1 MINKCNCDCN
11 KYCNL
16 NNRIIDHVNNNVIH
30 VTESDKEAWNNK
42 VSKDQLDQNT
52 QDLQEKILDSSN
64 AINDNLKSY
73 QKASDMIK
81 YSTLEYVDSEVL
93 KLNKKYNQCVNIKL
107 AEQLYNKLLS
117 NDQKLSSVLNANYYT
132 KKDIDDKIT
141 NKDYSITDLSINGN
155 ILSLT
160 QSAVGQLSVKLP
172 ISNSEYDDQHVQ
184 ELLKNYAL
192 LNNRKTIT
200 FKSGDNTVL
209 YDPFGSTNRTI
220 SLDSSVNVGKY
231 DIYYQNTT
239 SNTIIPLV
247 PASGTLP
254 SEYAS
259 SAEEGKW
266 NKICPTRNAVEYT
279 WQVQVYINSVGI
291 PEDWT
296 SPICITSKDGENGVD
311 TTGREYIYKVA
322 TNETYKNITTP
333 TDSQDYDGFIP
344 DGWTNSPTGVTESTQ
359 YEMFCYRDKTNSKW
373 SEWKPSVPLVWSHF
387 GVNGIDGDGFEYIYM
402 ATNGSIDLK
411 DNIQNPQLWYDN
423 TQSKLDVDKAS
434 YNKEQYILQN
444 SGWVQD
450 PIDLTQKGQGWKCY
464 VSTRR
469 RYADTGTTLVY
480 WHQFTQ
486 PVLWSYYATDGVQE
500 LKGSP
505 LRDRG
510 DWNVGTTYYDGTISV
525 DNIFYQ
531 DFVIYKNVYYA
542 CVDTQVGLSEAWQ
555 KTPNES
561 KAFTQFS
568 MNNAMFSDMLI
579 ANKANIKEL
588 SAGEIVIT
596 DGDDIVAG
604 MTSSKAVNES
614 SDLYNKVD
622 TSGKGNV
629 RIWAG
634 QISGGQL
641 NSAPFYVTNEGH
653 MVSKSATLGSWKLK
667 PGSLSYDYASDGV
680 EPGMALYNDYLVF
693 RKYKTNHLSNGSITY
708 DKDCLVWLG
717 EYLTVLGDSEPYKR
731 SSLTI
736 IDSTDPSDGGSK
748 TDTMNVGIRLYV
760 TGCDDNLQYDQ
771 YSNDILGNVPYGNF
785 AIYAD
790 KGMFA
795 GLRPVVRRIK
805 ANTTLSECDHT
816 LSCVNVNEIT
826 LTLPSNPQRGQC
838 YTIIQ
843 KGGKVNIHST
853 KNNLWAKPSG
863 STRYDGVADWNSNT
877 YLQETHLLYDGGDWT
892 ITYFN

>member
-1 MINKCNCDCN
+1 MINKHNCDCN

-16 NNRIIDHVNNNVIH
+16 NNRIIDHVNNNAIH

-107 AEQLYNKLLS
+107 AEELYNKLLS

-200 FKSGDNTVL
+200 FKSGDNTIL

-220 SLDSSVNVGKY
+220 SLGSSINVGKY
-231 DIYYQNTT
+231 ISYYQNTT
-239 SNTIIPLV
+239 SNTTIPLT
-247 PASGTLP
+247 PDSGKLP
-254 SEYAS
+254 SDYAS
-259 SAEEGKW
+259 STDQGKW
-266 NKICPTRNAVEYT
+266 NRICPIRNSGEYT
-279 WQVQVYINSVGI
+279 WQVQVYMNSENTA
-291 PEDWT
+291 EDWT
-296 SPICITSKDGENGVD
+296 SPICITSKDGQNGID
-311 TTGREYIYKVA
+311 TTGREYIYKLA
-322 TNETYKNITTP
+322 TNGTHSNITTP
-333 TDSQDYDGFIP
+333 TESQDVDNFVP
-344 DGWTNSPTGVTESTQ
+344 DGWTDKPTGVTEDNQ
-359 YEMFCYRDKTNSKW
+359 YEMFCYRDKTNGSW
-373 SEWKPSVPLVWSHF
+373 SEWKPQSPLIWSHF
-387 GVNGIDGDGFEYIYM
+387 GVNGIDGDGFEYIYI

-486 PVLWSYYATDGVQE
+486 PVLWSYYAADGIQE

-510 DWNVGTTYYDGTISV
+510 EWVTGTTYYDGTIAV
-525 DNIFYQ
+525 NNIFYQ
-531 DFVIYKNVYYA
+531 DFVLYNNIYYV
-542 CVDTQVGLSEAWQ
+542 CVDTQVGLGEDWTS
-555 KTPNES
+555 TPDRS
-561 KAFTQFS
+561 KAFTALS
-568 MNNAMFSDMLI
+568 MNDAMFTNMLI
-579 ANKANIKEL
+579 ANKASIKEL
-588 SAGEIVIT
+588 SAGEVVIMDNDT
-596 DGDDIVAG
+596 IVAG
-604 MTSSKAVNES
+604 MTSSKAIDS
-614 SDLYNKVD
+614 DSDLYNKV
-622 TSGKGNV
+622 TSKGDV

-634 QISGGQL
+634 QMQTSGNLSSAATTISDTGVITAQNVEKGKYIRIDPVACSFDMVGPTNIQDGTDLPYNDDRTRLFSVEYNYDADGLCSYPTVTLRSGKETTSLVDSIKIQASTTEGFGISMQTNLDGQATKIGNGYMNIGNLNGGNAINRTIMLDTVSGTAYDDLAEFKYTDQTYARVGYQYNGTKL
-641 NSAPFYVTNEGH
+641 AGKLLFCLVGLPSSDPNVEGALYTDSSNTLK
-653 MVSKSATLGSWKLK
+653 VSKG
-667 PGSLSYDYASDGV
+667 
-680 EPGMALYNDYLVF
+680 
-693 RKYKTNHLSNGSITY
+693 
-708 DKDCLVWLG
+708 
-717 EYLTVLGDSEPYKR
+717 
-731 SSLTI
+731 
-736 IDSTDPSDGGSK
+736 
-748 TDTMNVGIRLYV
+748 
-760 TGCDDNLQYDQ
+760 
-771 YSNDILGNVPYGNF
+771 
-785 AIYAD
+785 
-790 KGMFA
+790 
-795 GLRPVVRRIK
+795 
-805 ANTTLSECDHT
+805 
-816 LSCVNVNEIT
+816 
-826 LTLPSNPQRGQC
+826 
-838 YTIIQ
+838 
-843 KGGKVNIHST
+843 
-853 KNNLWAKPSG
+853 
-863 STRYDGVADWNSNT
+863 
-877 YLQETHLLYDGGDWT
+877 
-892 ITYFN
+892 